1 MWDKVLSTF
10 KETLEK
16 AESTYLAKAKS
27 ESLRLLHDVVLNN
40 I

>member
-10 KETLEK
+10 KQTLEK

-27 ESLRLLHDVVLNN
+27 ALCIYVCVLPTDV
-40 I
+40 

>member
-10 KETLEK
+10 KNTLEK

-27 ESLRLLHDVVLNN
+27 ELFRLLYYVALNN
-40 I
+40 V